1 MPSMLSKRN
10 HMRSTNPIT
19 FFWRYFDVRRT
30 KEEGG
35 DIKPLLKVV
44 SISLPSGSTDRDAL
58 GQIADV
64 ADARLDIKSIPELPS
79 GSTHRDALE
88 QIAEGRFHIKSIPEL
103 LSERKSIRGRVFFG
117 DAGRQIDQI
126 VENYRARNMR
136 WWMAKD
142 GLVVDVVSPKQSQ
155 LSKFDCVA
163 GGLVVK
169 NWVSGKLSKSAL
181 QEIAAELDSE
191 GFPVRDQLQRAQQEE
206 VADYNQKHA
215 KRAIKTFTAAIR
227 HRHFVRYVRRRL
239 YVARDRYQ
247 AANQPLPPG

>member
-1 MPSMLSKRN
+1 
-10 HMRSTNPIT
+10 MRSFNPIT
-19 FFWRYFDVRRT
+19 FFWRYFDVQRT

-35 DIKPLLKVV
+35 DIKPLLKGVN
-44 SISLPSGSTDRDAL
+44 IS
-58 GQIADV
+58 
-64 ADARLDIKSIPELPS
+64 LPS

-103 LSERKSIRGRVFFG
+103 LSERKSIRGTVFFG

-126 VENYRARNMR
+126 VENYGDRHMR

-142 GLVVDVVSPKQSQ
+142 GLVVAVVSPKQNQ

-169 NWVSGKLSKSAL
+169 NLVSGRLSKSAL
-181 QEIAAELDSE
+181 QEIAAELDSR
-191 GFPVRDQLQRAQQEE
+191 GFPVLDQLQRAPQKE
-206 VADYNQKHA
+206 VAGYNHKYV
-215 KRAIKTFTAAIR
+215 KKAIKTFTAAIG

>member
-10 HMRSTNPIT
+10 QMRSLNPIT
-19 FFWRYFDVRRT
+19 FFWRYFDVQRT

-44 SISLPSGSTDRDAL
+44 SISLPSGSTDRGAL
-58 GQIADV
+58 EQIADV

-88 QIAEGRFHIKSIPEL
+88 QIADIADERFDIKSIPEL
-103 LSERKSIRGRVFFG
+103 LSERKSIRGTVFFG

-126 VENYRARNMR
+126 VENYGDRHMR

-142 GLVVDVVSPKQSQ
+142 GLVVAVVSPKQNQ

-169 NWVSGKLSKSAL
+169 NLVSGRLSKSAL
-181 QEIAAELDSE
+181 QEIAAELDSR
-191 GFPVRDQLQRAQQEE
+191 GFPVLDQLQRAPQKE
-206 VADYNQKHA
+206 VAGYNHKYV
-215 KRAIKTFTAAIR
+215 KKAIKTFTAAIG

-247 AANQPLPPG
+247 AAN